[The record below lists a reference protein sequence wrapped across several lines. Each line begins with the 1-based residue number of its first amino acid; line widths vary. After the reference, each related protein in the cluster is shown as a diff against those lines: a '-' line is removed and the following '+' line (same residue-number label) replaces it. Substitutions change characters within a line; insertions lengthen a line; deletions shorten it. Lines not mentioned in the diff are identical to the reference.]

1 MRWTITKK
9 LIAVMLVLT
18 VIPLAVVG
26 LVAIGDAN
34 RLGLGAAE
42 DARKMGAEAVTDA
55 ATALCGLGE
64 TLIRQRA
71 EDVAKMLSVYIKDHP
86 RMTIPQLQ
94 ADEDFKQLV
103 IQPVGKTGY
112 TVAHDA
118 LTLINRFHVN
128 PQVANSDLHD
138 LEKKLPSFFAIL
150 AKNQGG
156 NPSSGYY
163 DWEEKDHTIRKKYLH
178 IAMTDSKTADGAWL
192 AVAATTY
199 IDEFNAPAAETK
211 RKIDEGVAATQKEI
225 QQATESLGTK
235 NTILMVTGATIL
247 IVIGMSTLM
256 ARTITG
262 PLRQLTEVGNR
273 LKNGDIDIEIPEIHT
288 TDEIRDLGESLKGSL
303 AAVRFLL
310 EEAQKRDS
318 KG

>member
-1 MRWTITKK
+1 MRWTISKK
-9 LIAVMLVLT
+9 MIVVMLVLT
-18 VIPLAVVG
+18 VLPLAAVG
-26 LVAIGDAN
+26 FMAIGDAN

-42 DARKMGAEAVTDA
+42 DARKMGASAVAD
-55 ATALCGLGE
+55 ATAALNGLGE

-71 EDVAKMLSVYIKDHP
+71 EDVAKMLSIFIHDHP
-86 RMTIPQLQ
+86 RMTVAQLQ
-94 ADEDFKQLV
+94 ADEDFKRLV

-128 PQVANSDLHD
+128 PQVVNSDLHV

-150 AKNQGG
+150 AKNKGG
-156 NPSSGYY
+156 NPVGGYY
-163 DWEEKDHTIRKKYLH
+163 DWEEKDHTIRKKFLH

-199 IDEFNAPAAETK
+199 IDEFNSPALETK
-211 RKIDEGVAATQKEI
+211 RKIDEGVAATESEI
-225 QQATESLGTK
+225 KQATESLGTK
-235 NTILMVTGATIL
+235 NSILMVTGATIL
-247 IVIGMSTLM
+247 IVIGMSTVM

-262 PLRQLTEVGNR
+262 PLRQLTEVGNH

-288 TDEIRDLGESLKGSL
+288 ADEIRDLGESLKGAL
-303 AAVRFLL
+303 AAIRFLL